1 MPSVLPAPHHMEK
14 SKAVGRRGLA
24 MVSEEN
30 FFTYAQLLSFTL
42 SPWYLGQGGEV
53 PSKGLF
59 VNTHYVLN
67 PSLLTG

>member
-1 MPSVLPAPHHMEK
+1 
-14 SKAVGRRGLA
+14 

-42 SPWYLGQGGEV
+42 APPYLGQGGEV

-59 VNTHYVLN
+59 VNSHCVLN
-67 PSLLTG
+67 PPLLTGWNMRGGLLTAGGGNTS